1 MFEAPKSIPDPRPT
15 QTEFIKELLDSTFRI
30 NREEILTALIESG
43 LSKSETPI
51 QSYNRAIISVLR
63 KRDIPVSRENP
74 IKPETVIETKNG
86 ISKKVEFL
94 GDRPPDEIW
103 YKKLLKTG
111 KTTNPIRKTSLK
123 IEIYTFEKNDE
134 CRFDSLLAAVMKEVP
149 ELSYI
154 DSAGYSSSR
163 DSEGEISS
171 YQFESGYL
179 VVESGV
185 STKYFDGTVTLKDK
199 NEPPC

>member
-1 MFEAPKSIPDPRPT
+1 MFEAPKSIPDPLPT
-15 QTEFIKELLDSTFRI
+15 QTEFIRELLDSTFRI

-86 ISKKVEFL
+86 ISKIVQII
-94 GDRPPDEIW
+94 GDPPFNIW

-111 KTTNPIRKTSLK
+111 KTTSPIRKTSLK

-134 CRFDSLLAAVMKEVP
+134 CRFDSLLEAIQKQVP
-149 ELSYI
+149 ELEYI
-154 DSAGYSSSR
+154 EGAGYSSTR

-171 YQFESGYL
+171 YQFESAYL
-179 VVESGV
+179 IVQSGV
-185 STKYFDGTVTLKDK
+185 GTTYFDGTVTLKDT